1 MPQISTDELI
11 SGILN
16 GQPVT
21 PYPIDEEVIDRHIK
35 LIQQKRIRL
44 NTDSAHAKAL
54 KLLTEEAMLFVL
66 PERKE
71 LLAICELYVLP
82 MPICVAYCEV
92 INGKKRIVIGSG
104 ILDLICHSLFLAHF
118 GNAVPQKY
126 EDYFL
131 LKFPEKLPFIDLFI
145 NALFLLE
152 YRFYCFAEP
161 LPNLRP
167 FVGES
172 TLKSIRT
179 SMSGAAAFILLH
191 ELGHLQLGHVTS
203 NVVRPVTF
211 RPAIPEQLN
220 VMQQQELEADQFV
233 THSLY
238 EQARALA
245 TFWQHQDVA
254 FYSQLELLSG
264 KRSEDHPL
272 AINRSAVSDTARG
285 NIGKEFGLKSNP
297 QHFETLRERFL
308 ATEVETQS
316 KRNMMI
322 QTTRAGCMRVIE

>member
-1 MPQISTDELI
+1 MPQLLTDELV

-35 LIQQKRIRL
+35 LIQKKRLRL
-44 NTDSAHAKAL
+44 NTESAHATAL
-54 KLLTEEAMLFVL
+54 KLLAEEAMLFVL

-71 LLAICELYVLP
+71 LLATCELYVLP

-92 INGKKRIVIGSG
+92 VNGKNKIVIGSG

-131 LKFPEKLPFIDLFI
+131 LKFPKKLPFIDLLT

-152 YRFYCFAEP
+152 YRFYCFSEP

-167 FVGES
+167 FIDES
-172 TLKSIRT
+172 ALKAIRT
-179 SMSGAAAFILLH
+179 SMSGAVAFILLH

-203 NVVRPVTF
+203 DEVRPVML

-220 VMQQQELEADQFV
+220 AMQLQEHEADQFV
-233 THSLY
+233 T
-238 EQARALA
+238 
-245 TFWQHQDVA
+245 
-254 FYSQLELLSG
+254 
-264 KRSEDHPL
+264 K
-272 AINRSAVSDTARG
+272 
-285 NIGKEFGLKSNP
+285 
-297 QHFETLRERFL
+297 
-308 ATEVETQS
+308 
-316 KRNMMI
+316 
-322 QTTRAGCMRVIE
+322 